1 MNCLKLLFGGLFLL
15 LGPVCAQQEV
25 QKVMGLIAGSK
36 MDPYLNIP
44 LVSAWESEEVLDTAF
59 LRVRY
64 EMEFWNHLG
73 DAKYQDFRMVE
84 IGKTA
89 RHDYSERLYLYDS
102 IAGAGG
108 DMLTVEQETVY
119 PAEWILL
126 PDKRVRCR
134 FRLVKLLPI
143 LQYEEKKGNLEW
155 HLVQETD
162 SIAGYVCQKA
172 ETEYRGREYEAWY
185 CPAIPV
191 DGGPYVFGGLPGLII
206 RVVDKRGDYSWEMR
220 GLEKGRWPVT
230 ERQIVLQEV
239 SPVQARKQ
247 IERVYANP
255 CRIWKSM
262 GYWITVHDMEKGDWH
277 MATEDDIQDCGLF
290 YTPIELE

>member
-1 MNCLKLLFGGLFLL
+1 
-15 LGPVCAQQEV
+15 
-25 QKVMGLIAGSK
+25 MGLIAGSK

-44 LVSAWESEEVLDTAF
+44 LVSTWESEEVLDTAF
-59 LRVRY
+59 LRGRY

-126 PDKRVRCR
+126 PDGRVRCR

-143 LQYEEKKGNLEW
+143 LQYEEKRGNLEW

-206 RVVDKRGDYSWEMR
+206 RVVDKRGIIHGRCGVWKKAA
-220 GLEKGRWPVT
+220 GLSLKGRLSCKRCLRSRRGNKSNGCMPT
-230 ERQIVLQEV
+230 LAAYG
-239 SPVQARKQ
+239 SPWA
-247 IERVYANP
+247 I
-255 CRIWKSM
+255 
-262 GYWITVHDMEKGDWH
+262 G
-277 MATEDDIQDCGLF
+277 
-290 YTPIELE
+290 